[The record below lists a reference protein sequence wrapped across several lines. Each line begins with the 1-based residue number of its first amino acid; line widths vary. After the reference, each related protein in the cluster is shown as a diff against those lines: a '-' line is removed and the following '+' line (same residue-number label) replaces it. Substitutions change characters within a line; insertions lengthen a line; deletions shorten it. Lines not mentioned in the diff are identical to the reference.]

1 MYLTTKYALRLGLPA
16 IGVQHHHAHLA
27 SCMLENGLDGEAI
40 GVCLDGTGYGT
51 DGAIWG
57 GEFLVGGY
65 GGFERRAHLRYI
77 PLAGGDAAVRE
88 PWRPALAYLMDALG
102 PEVPYDCIPNAR
114 TRVVRQM
121 IRQGVNTVPTSSC
134 GRLFDAVASIVG
146 LRHEV
151 TFEGQAAIELEMIA
165 EDGVDGVYPFA
176 YDGEAID
183 FRPMIEAL
191 TRDPAEAWEAAA
203 KFHNTIA
210 AAIVETC
217 ARIGGGRRVCLS
229 GGTFQNRRLLERTV
243 IGLRSRG
250 FEVFL
255 HARVPPND
263 GGIALGQAAIA
274 AAGMER

>member
-1 MYLTTKYALRLGLPA
+1 
-16 IGVQHHHAHLA
+16 
-27 SCMLENGLDGEAI
+27 
-40 GVCLDGTGYGT
+40 
-51 DGAIWG
+51 
-57 GEFLVGGY
+57 
-65 GGFERRAHLRYI
+65 
-77 PLAGGDAAVRE
+77 
-88 PWRPALAYLMDALG
+88 
-102 PEVPYDCIPNAR
+102 
-114 TRVVRQM
+114 M

-134 GRLFDAVASIVG
+134 GRLFDAVASIIG

-165 EDGVDGVYPFA
+165 EDGVDAHYPFA

-191 TRDPAEAWEAAA
+191 TRDPADGREAAA

-274 AAGMER
+274 AAGMAG